1 MSDAIARLARSD
13 DWVERVRAAH
23 IIAWSDVAAREETV
37 LGLLRDPGS
46 AAVREAMVA
55 SLLEARREGAIPLI
69 LRALGQSGGDA
80 TAEAAQCL
88 LEGLLDSELDGLDV
102 RGTIIS
108 VLLESDARDEL
119 LGVLAAINWLVPGGG
134 FPAPPRALAR
144 VTRLARDKDE
154 AMRKAARDALPALGS
169 SWQQP
174 DLET

>member
-13 DWVERVRAAH
+13 DWSERVRAAH
-23 IIAWSDVAAREETV
+23 VLAWSDVVEREEIV
-37 LGLLRDPGS
+37 LRLLRDTGS
-46 AAVREAMVA
+46 TAVCEAMVA
-55 SLLEARREGAIPLI
+55 SLLEARREGAIHLI

-80 TAEAAQCL
+80 TPEAAQCL

-108 VLLESDARDEL
+108 VLLQTDARDEL
-119 LGVLAAINWLVPGGG
+119 LGSLAAINWLAPGGG

-144 VTRLARDKDE
+144 VTRLARHKDE
-154 AMRKAARDALPALGS
+154 AMRKAARDALGALGS

-174 DLET
+174 DLEG